1 MAHAGALSPRIPS
14 LPLSCY
20 CRAMGDEKAFAA
32 LGRIER
38 ALARI
43 EAAAARPAAAPAADD
58 ALRDAHEA
66 LRGKVETAIRQIDQ
80 LLMSAEHG

>member
-1 MAHAGALSPRIPS
+1 
-14 LPLSCY
+14 
-20 CRAMGDEKAFAA
+20 MGDEKAFAA
-32 LGRIER
+32 VGRIER

-43 EAAAARPAAAPAADD
+43 EAAAARPAAPDG
-58 ALRDAHEA
+58 ALREAHEA

>member
-1 MAHAGALSPRIPS
+1 MWV
-14 LPLSCY
+14 
-20 CRAMGDEKAFAA
+20 EKALAA
-32 LGRIER
+32 VGRIER

-43 EAAAARPAAAPAADD
+43 EAAAARPAASPAPDD
-58 ALRDAHEA
+58 SLREAHAA

>member
-1 MAHAGALSPRIPS
+1 
-14 LPLSCY
+14 
-20 CRAMGDEKAFAA
+20 MGDEKAFAA
-32 LGRIER
+32 VGRIER

-43 EAAAARPAAAPAADD
+43 EAAAARPSASPAPDD
-58 ALRDAHEA
+58 SLRDAHEA

>member
-1 MAHAGALSPRIPS
+1 
-14 LPLSCY
+14 
-20 CRAMGDEKAFAA
+20 MGDDKALVAV
-32 LGRIER
+32 GRIER

-43 EAAAARPAAAPAADD
+43 EAAAARPAASPASDGT
-58 ALRDAHEA
+58 LREAHEA

>member
-1 MAHAGALSPRIPS
+1 
-14 LPLSCY
+14 
-20 CRAMGDEKAFAA
+20 MGDEKALAA
-32 LGRIER
+32 VGRIER

-43 EAAAARPAAAPAADD
+43 EVAAARPPAPSAPDG
-58 ALRDAHEA
+58 ALREAHEA

>member
-1 MAHAGALSPRIPS
+1 
-14 LPLSCY
+14 
-20 CRAMGDEKAFAA
+20 MGDEKALAA
-32 LGRIER
+32 VGRIER

-43 EAAAARPAAAPAADD
+43 EAAASRPSPASDG
-58 ALRDAHEA
+58 ALREAHEA

>member
-1 MAHAGALSPRIPS
+1 
-14 LPLSCY
+14 
-20 CRAMGDEKAFAA
+20 MGDEKALAA
-32 LGRIER
+32 VGRIER

-43 EAAAARPAAAPAADD
+43 EAAAARAPDPSAPDE

-80 LLMSAEHG
+80 LLMSAEHA

>member
-1 MAHAGALSPRIPS
+1 
-14 LPLSCY
+14 
-20 CRAMGDEKAFAA
+20 MGDEKAIAA
-32 LGRIER
+32 VGRIER

-43 EAAAARPAAAPAADD
+43 EAAAARPPAASASDG
-58 ALRDAHEA
+58 ALREAHDA